1 MSELLTAV
9 KSQENTIK
17 HQNGGQP
24 EPNQCENDQ
33 PGCISGEV
41 TTTKCGRMVKLCSDY
56 SIFYI
61 GGESLT
67 LTNLMF
73 NFTKC
78 QFYSYNPVTKL
89 GRKESMNINKSL
101 MKRYYMVEKAK
112 DAKIVGVLVGTLGV
126 SNYLEMF
133 NRLKVL
139 LKKAGK
145 KVYSFIVG
153 KINVAKL
160 ANFMEI
166 DIFVLIACPE
176 NTLLDSSEFYKPVV
190 TPYEMEL
197 ACNSQREWTGD
208 YVTDFSQLLEGKEI
222 NRSIKEY
229 DCMCYSGFTFIQ
241 QFLAHLSRRLRG
253 ELIVYRSSW
262 RPCVRPLVR
271 ASVSPS
277 VHTFN
282 HEYLCNQ
289 LADRNEISSEASFG
303 WGKGFSW
310 F

>member
-1 MSELLTAV
+1 MYEGVFISRTCFPDEYISDSIFNKLSVQYLNAIKSELSMAV
-9 KSQENTIK
+9 HSQENGTDDK
-17 HQNGGQP
+17 NGEQCQQNQG
-24 EPNQCENDQ
+24 END
-33 PGCISGEV
+33 PSGSIPDEVFIS
-41 TTTKCGRMVKLCSDY
+41 KCGRMVKLCSNQSLEDY

-78 QFYSYNPVTKL
+78 QFYSYNPVTKA

-112 DAKIVGVLVGTLGV
+112 DARIVGVLVGTLGV

-133 NRLKVL
+133 NRLKML

-160 ANFMEI
+160 ANFLEI
-166 DIFVLIACPE
+166 DIFVMIACPE

-208 YVTDFSQLLEGKEI
+208 YVTDFSQLLEGK
-222 NRSIKEY
+222 
-229 DCMCYSGFTFIQ
+229 
-241 QFLAHLSRRLRG
+241 
-253 ELIVYRSSW
+253 
-262 RPCVRPLVR
+262 
-271 ASVSPS
+271 
-277 VHTFN
+277 
-282 HEYLCNQ
+282 
-289 LADRNEISSEASFG
+289 
-303 WGKGFSW
+303 
-310 F
+310 

>member
-1 MSELLTAV
+1 
-9 KSQENTIK
+9 
-17 HQNGGQP
+17 
-24 EPNQCENDQ
+24 
-33 PGCISGEV
+33 
-41 TTTKCGRMVKLCSDY
+41 
-56 SIFYI
+56 
-61 GGESLT
+61 
-67 LTNLMF
+67 MF

-78 QFYSYNPVTKL
+78 SFYSYNPLTKL

-112 DAKIVGVLVGTLGV
+112 DARIVGVLIGTLGV

-176 NTLLDSSEFYKPVV
+176 NTLLDSSELYKPVV

-197 ACNSQREWTGD
+197 ACNTQREWTGD
-208 YVTDFSQLLEGKEI
+208 YVTDFSQLLEG
-222 NRSIKEY
+222 
-229 DCMCYSGFTFIQ
+229 
-241 QFLAHLSRRLRG
+241 
-253 ELIVYRSSW
+253 
-262 RPCVRPLVR
+262 
-271 ASVSPS
+271 
-277 VHTFN
+277 
-282 HEYLCNQ
+282 
-289 LADRNEISSEASFG
+289 
-303 WGKGFSW
+303 
-310 F
+310 